1 MRSVVRIKPR
11 DKADAAR
18 AAAEAMPEVDARV
31 ALIQALIPLGL
42 EAVREELAAEVER
55 LTGPWYG
62 RTGGQPGLVRWS
74 RRRGSVYLADQ
85 KLPVTYTRV
94 RDQTTRR
101 EVALATYQR
110 LRRPRALDVGLFR
123 KVLQGLSCRR
133 YEACA
138 EAVPE
143 AFGLRASTISRRF
156 IRASAR
162 QLAAL
167 QTRRLDG
174 FDLVALVL
182 DGKTFAEDA
191 MVVAL
196 GITVTGEKVVLG
208 LVQTATENGRVCAAF
223 LRELID
229 RGLRSDQG
237 LLCVL
242 DGAKGLRQAVKT
254 VFGAR
259 AVVQR
264 CQWHTRENV
273 VAYLPRPQQATWR
286 QKLQQAYERPT
297 YAEAKGA
304 LLRLRRELR
313 LMNESAAAS
322 LDEGFEETLTLHRLG
337 VFPTLGI
344 SLKTTN
350 GLESLNALV
359 GPYTDTVDRWR
370 TSDQKQRWVA
380 AALLE
385 IEPRLRRI
393 KGCQHLPQLRAALKA
408 EIGRPSVHAIPH
420 RDEDREQIA
429 AFLAQFGEP
438 LATTRD
444 VAVRLR
450 EGLVLTDIVRAVDAN
465 GVDVVDLEL
474 RAPTLDDVFLAKTG
488 RTLEGATEEAEI
500 EQKGRQL

>member
-1 MRSVVRIKPR
+1 MRSVVRIEPR
-11 DKADAAR
+11 DKTHVGRTAR
-18 AAAEAMPEVDARV
+18 VVDTVVPEVDARV

-42 EAVREELAAEVER
+42 EAVAAALTAEVER

-62 RTGGQPGLVRWS
+62 RTGGRPGLVRWS
-74 RRRGSVYLADQ
+74 RRQGSVYLADQ
-85 KLPVTYTRV
+85 KVPVTYTRV
-94 RDQTTRR
+94 RDQWTRR
-101 EVALATYQR
+101 EVPVATYER
-110 LRRPRALDVGLFR
+110 LRVPRALDAGLFR

-143 AFGLRASTISRRF
+143 AFGLSASTVSRRF

-196 GITVTGEKVVLG
+196 GITATGEKVVLG
-208 LVQTATENGRVCAAF
+208 LVQTATENGRVCTAF
-223 LRELID
+223 LRELVE

-237 LLCVL
+237 LLCVI
-242 DGAKGLRQAVKT
+242 DGAKGLRQAIQT
-254 VFGAR
+254 VFGAQ

-264 CQWHTRENV
+264 CQWHKRENI
-273 VAYLPRPQQATWR
+273 VAYLPRPQQAAWR
-286 QKLQQAYERPT
+286 RRLQQAYERPT
-297 YAEAKGA
+297 YAEAKAA

-313 LMNESAAAS
+313 LVNESAAAS

-350 GLESLNALV
+350 CLESLNALV
-359 GPYTDTVDRWR
+359 GQYTDKVDRWR

-393 KGCQHLPQLRAALKA
+393 KGGAHLPQLRAALQA
-408 EIGRPSVHAIPH
+408 EIA
-420 RDEDREQIA
+420 
-429 AFLAQFGEP
+429 
-438 LATTRD
+438 ATTISPTAE
-444 VAVRLR
+444 VA
-450 EGLVLTDIVRAVDAN
+450 
-465 GVDVVDLEL
+465 
-474 RAPTLDDVFLAKTG
+474 
-488 RTLEGATEEAEI
+488 
-500 EQKGRQL
+500 